1 MSKSNLPKRDIPMVR
16 TADGVL
22 DVLYD
27 EMDAF
32 LDGDV
37 DSKHASTV
45 SRVANSI
52 IKAIPFQKDGVNEK

>member
-1 MSKSNLPKRDIPMVR
+1 MTKSKLPRRGIPMER

-22 DVLYD
+22 SALYD

-37 DSKHASTV
+37 DSKHAVTV
-45 SRVANSI
+45 SRVANS
-52 IKAIPFQKDGVNEK
+52 F

>member
-1 MSKSNLPKRDIPMVR
+1 MANKLTKRIIPMVR

-32 LDGDV
+32 LDGKV
-37 DSKHASTV
+37 DAKHAGTV
-45 SRVANSI
+45 SKVANSI
-52 IKAIPFQKDGVNEK
+52 IKAIPFQKVPAEE